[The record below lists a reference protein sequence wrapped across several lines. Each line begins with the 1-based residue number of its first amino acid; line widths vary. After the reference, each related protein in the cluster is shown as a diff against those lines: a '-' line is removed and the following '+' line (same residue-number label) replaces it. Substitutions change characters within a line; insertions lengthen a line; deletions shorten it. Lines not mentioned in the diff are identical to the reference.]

1 MDVKNIANLFGFVG
15 GLGMFLYGMHIMSEG
30 IQKTAGGKM
39 QQFLG
44 MLTNNRLMAI
54 GLGALI
60 TAIIHS
66 SGATTVM
73 VVGFVNAGILTL
85 TQAVGVIMGANIGT
99 TITAWL
105 VSMSQMGDS
114 LAILTP
120 EFDAPLLIGVGAM
133 LILFAKSEKKH
144 LIGEIVIGVGF
155 LFLGLKYMSSSIS
168 PYAQLPIF
176 SQAFAILGKNPIFG
190 MLAGAVVTALLQS
203 SSASVGILQT
213 LALNGVV
220 NMSSAIYITLGQN
233 IGTCVTALISSV
245 GSSRTAKRA
254 AVIHFLFNTL
264 GAVVFGIG
272 GFIFFNI
279 NKKFATSNMTAVDI
293 SIFHT
298 LFNSTMTLILLPF
311 VNQLVSL
318 SGVFVKGTDEV
329 AEQGATVESPVDAI
343 RQFDQRIFETPAF
356 ALEAATLEI
365 IHMGHITLENTRTA
379 IDAVLTGDKEKI
391 AKVFTVEKTINEME
405 EVLIE
410 YLIKVDNLPLGE
422 HQKLVVNDLFYTV
435 SDIERVGDHAE
446 NLVENMQ
453 YLEEKKLQFSEVAV
467 EDLKRISEK
476 VYKALEA
483 AIDARRNPNMDE
495 VRKVNELEDQ
505 VDNLEDE
512 LREKHIDRLSKKQC
526 KTEAGVIFLD
536 IVSNLERMSDH
547 ASNLAGYIAKEL

>member
-190 MLAGAVVTALLQS
+190 ILAGAIVTALLQS

-254 AVIHFLFNTL
+254 AVLHFLFNTL

-318 SGVFVKGTDEV
+318 SGVFVKGTDEI

-391 AKVFTVEKTINEME
+391 AKVFMVEKTINEME

-483 AIDARRNPNMDE
+483 AIDARR
-495 VRKVNELEDQ
+495 
-505 VDNLEDE
+505 
-512 LREKHIDRLSKKQC
+512 
-526 KTEAGVIFLD
+526 
-536 IVSNLERMSDH
+536 
-547 ASNLAGYIAKEL
+547 

>member
-190 MLAGAVVTALLQS
+190 ILAGAIVTALLQS

-233 IGTCVTALISSV
+233 IGTCVSKE
-245 GSSRTAKRA
+245 SSRAS
-254 AVIHFLFNTL
+254 F
-264 GAVVFGIG
+264 
-272 GFIFFNI
+272 FI
-279 NKKFATSNMTAVDI
+279 
-293 SIFHT
+293 
-298 LFNSTMTLILLPF
+298 
-311 VNQLVSL
+311 
-318 SGVFVKGTDEV
+318 
-329 AEQGATVESPVDAI
+329 
-343 RQFDQRIFETPAF
+343 
-356 ALEAATLEI
+356 
-365 IHMGHITLENTRTA
+365 
-379 IDAVLTGDKEKI
+379 
-391 AKVFTVEKTINEME
+391 
-405 EVLIE
+405 
-410 YLIKVDNLPLGE
+410 
-422 HQKLVVNDLFYTV
+422 
-435 SDIERVGDHAE
+435 
-446 NLVENMQ
+446 
-453 YLEEKKLQFSEVAV
+453 
-467 EDLKRISEK
+467 
-476 VYKALEA
+476 
-483 AIDARRNPNMDE
+483 
-495 VRKVNELEDQ
+495 
-505 VDNLEDE
+505 
-512 LREKHIDRLSKKQC
+512 
-526 KTEAGVIFLD
+526 
-536 IVSNLERMSDH
+536 
-547 ASNLAGYIAKEL
+547 